1 MKKILL
7 VLALALSAVLSAQE
21 VTIVSIGT
29 GANRSEARNHA
40 IRSAL
45 ESTLSFMTSNTTIE
59 NDVIVK
65 DEINIISQSEVSE
78 SKILEERELPDG
90 SYYVSME
97 VKLSENHLVDY
108 FQRTGA
114 SEIEFKG
121 SLFANN
127 ISRLQLNEKT
137 ELKAIQDLLSMA
149 EQYIGNTMNYY
160 LVDATAPYR
169 NSDSRKWE
177 ISYTVKGQLNAN
189 HDELA
194 SLIIPGLKSIALSAN
209 EKKKRNS
216 YNMKSEAFRIKA
228 GNNSLFTYTFRNPVS
243 IQYLEE
249 FQTKL
254 FETYDEFYLLVDN
267 APAPMR
273 RSKVYPL
280 YINSWTY
287 MRTLFPKSGARLKW
301 QFSDEV
307 SKSELEAMTSL
318 SLSKGVIKDVD
329 AKSKKNFNKLLR
341 QNKSRV
347 ALYLNI
353 GTELNYLRD
362 FNYPVINHQQEEN
375 GATSININQ
384 EDNIISVLTYPY
396 TPWVNKASL
405 GTRLFERADFNFSYS
420 RGDVC
425 PCSNWQSTEIMS
437 WYKSTINANYILSPA
452 TSIIRYSVGAQGSMF
467 TGTRLNGILI
477 KDDNNNTVELRDYR
491 TNYTQ
496 LFTGLNLGLI
506 LDYRYLNLIGQ
517 LSLLQD
523 SEIGTMVSTSLSL
536 GIDLN

>member
-21 VTIVSIGT
+21 VTIISIGT
-29 GANRSEARNHA
+29 GANLSEARNDA

-160 LVDATAPYR
+160 LVDATPPKQI
-169 NSDSRKWE
+169 SDSGKWG
-177 ISYTVKGQLNAN
+177 INYTVKGQLNAN

-194 SLIIPGLKSIALSAN
+194 SLIISGLKSIALSAD

-216 YNMKSEAFRIKA
+216 YNMESEKFRIKA
-228 GNNSLFTYTFRNPVS
+228 GKNSLFTYMFRNPMS

-254 FETYDEFYLLVDN
+254 SETYDEFDLLVN
-267 APAPMR
+267 KAPAPIR
-273 RSKVYPL
+273 KHKVIPM
-280 YINSWTY
+280 WTN
-287 MRTLFPKSGARLKW
+287 MSTLFPKSGAKLKW
-301 QFSDEV
+301 EFSEEV
-307 SKSELEAMTSL
+307 TQNELEAMTSL
-318 SLSKGVIKDVD
+318 SISKGVVEDVD

-341 QNKSRV
+341 QNTSKV
-347 ALYLNI
+347 ALYFNI

-362 FNYPVINHQQEEN
+362 FNYPVINHQQQLN
-375 GATSININQ
+375 AVTTININQ
-384 EDNIISVLTYPY
+384 ENNIISVLTYP
-396 TPWVNKASL
+396 TPSYVNEYFNKASL
-405 GTRLFERADFNFSYS
+405 GTRLFERADFNFAYS
-420 RGDVC
+420 RG
-425 PCSNWQSTEIMS
+425 QSEIMS
-437 WYKSTINANYILSPA
+437 WYKSTVNANYILSPA

-477 KDDNNNTVELRDYR
+477 KDDNNNTVELRDYT